1 MRGRRVVGAILLVIA
16 TIVFVLALILGVS
29 TSMRA
34 VKRGGQ
40 VDPLEELRLSFT
52 WPYVLMLPLFGIAAG
67 LGYVALDLL
76 GQ

>member
-1 MRGRRVVGAILLVIA
+1 MVGAILLVVA
-16 TIVFVLALILGVS
+16 AVVFVLALILGVA

-40 VDPLEELRLSFT
+40 VDPSEELRLSFT
-52 WPYVLMLPLFGIAAG
+52 WPYVLMLPLFGIAAT